1 MISLSAEQKNLS
13 KLFTQREQ
21 YIIPDFQ
28 RPYSWELDQCRK
40 LYDDLV
46 EAFNSEKDYFLG
58 NIIMA
63 VGEKQVSTP
72 NVVDGQQRLI
82 SIWLMFKALSLI
94 YPEMKVLGET
104 LATSNW
110 DGSSE
115 EIKIKSEVIETY
127 DWKDLEQVA
136 NWNQD
141 DVALV
146 YNQCFDKFGN
156 FCYPAKKKRI
166 IANCLYFYS
175 TFLQFKS
182 CDGDSELKN
191 FIRFLLENVSMLPII
206 LTDNNIESARNKALT
221 IFETINDRGLD
232 LADADIFKARLF
244 VKAINEEQKTEFKS
258 MWTDLKRSCKDL
270 GVQVDDIFRYYSH
283 ILRGIDGNTRNE
295 ISLREFF
302 TSSNSPISQKSY
314 MSIMDDLIKITDL
327 LLEYRKRKNENTVL
341 ASWLQLIDIYTNT
354 YPRYAVLTYL
364 YHYGFNNIEELIENL
379 KSIIRYCY
387 FKGSTTYVKFE
398 VYNMVQLLSQA
409 PQLPSYV
416 QSEIDETAFDYLGR
430 LKYAYA
436 LLAMYL
442 EQPTAILNYDFDRLL
457 TYRDCQ
463 YLSADWRGH
472 TFENHIDDLGNL
484 AVIDTYRRTKCYS
497 EKQKSYSKTDIKEL
511 KKFLFENPSIIG
523 YSSLKSRTNNKKR
536 LLINFFKGI

>member
-40 LYDDLV
+40 LYDDLI
-46 EAFNSEKDYFLG
+46 EAYNADKDYFLG

-63 VGEKQVSTP
+63 VGEKQESTP

-82 SIWLMFKALSLI
+82 SLWLMFKALSLI
-94 YPEMKVLGET
+94 FPEMKVLVET
-104 LATSNW
+104 LSTSNW
-110 DGSSE
+110 DGSSS
-115 EIKIKSEVIETY
+115 EIKIKSEVIEAY
-127 DWKDLEQVA
+127 DWKDLDIVSS
-136 NWNQD
+136 WNTED
-141 DVALV
+141 IKRE
-146 YNQCFDKFGN
+146 YSKSKDKAGN
-156 FCYPAKKKRI
+156 FVYPTKRKKI
-166 IANCLYFYS
+166 EANCLFFYNV
-175 TFLQFKS
+175 FQQFIEM
-182 CDGDSELKN
+182 DGHNELKLFVR
-191 FIRFLLENVSMLPII
+191 FILENVSLLPII

-244 VKAINEEQKTEFKS
+244 VKAIDENQKNEFKTL
-258 MWTDLKRSCKDL
+258 WTDLKRGCKDL
-270 GVQVDDIFRYYSH
+270 KIQIDDVFRYYSH

-302 TSSNSPISQKSY
+302 TSSNSPISQKTY
-314 MSIMDDLIKITDL
+314 KEIMDDLIKIIDL
-327 LLEYRKRKNENTVL
+327 LSEYEHKKRECTEL
-341 ASWLQLIDIYTNT
+341 AAWLQLIDIYTNN

-364 YHYGFNNIEELIENL
+364 FHYGFDNEAELIENL

-398 VYNMVQLLSQA
+398 VYNMVQILSHKSLLPKYTQYALES
-409 PQLPSYV
+409 
-416 QSEIDETAFDYLGR
+416 DFDYLGR

-442 EQPTAILNYDFDRLL
+442 EEKIALQYYDFDRLM
-457 TYRDCQ
+457 TYRDNK
-463 YLSADWRGH
+463 YLSRDWNGH
-472 TFENHIDDLGNL
+472 KLDEHYDDLGNL
-484 AVIDTYRRTKCYS
+484 AVVQTYRRTKAYKD
-497 EKQKSYSKTDIKEL
+497 KQNAYSKTSIKEL
-511 KKFLFENPSIIG
+511 KLFLQENLQVIS
-523 YSSLKSRTNNKKR
+523 YSNLMKRTNYKKK
-536 LLINFFKGI
+536 LLLDFFMGD

>member
-40 LYDDLV
+40 LYDDLI
-46 EAFNSEKDYFLG
+46 EAYNADKDYFLG

-63 VGEKQVSTP
+63 VGEKQESTP

-82 SIWLMFKALSLI
+82 SLWLMFKALSLI
-94 YPEMKVLGET
+94 FPEMKVLVET
-104 LATSNW
+104 LSTSNW
-110 DGSSE
+110 DGSSS
-115 EIKIKSEVIETY
+115 EIKIKSEVIEAY
-127 DWKDLEQVA
+127 DWKDLDIVSS
-136 NWNQD
+136 WNTED
-141 DVALV
+141 IKRE
-146 YNQCFDKFGN
+146 YSKSKDKAGN
-156 FCYPAKKKRI
+156 FVYPRKRKKI
-166 IANCLYFYS
+166 EANCLFFYNV
-175 TFLQFKS
+175 FQQFIEM
-182 CDGDSELKN
+182 DGHNELKLFVR
-191 FIRFLLENVSMLPII
+191 FILENVSLLPII

-244 VKAINEEQKTEFKS
+244 VKALDENQKNEFKTL
-258 MWTDLKRSCKDL
+258 WTDLKRGCKDL
-270 GVQVDDIFRYYSH
+270 KIQIDDVFRYYSH

-302 TSSNSPISQKSY
+302 TSSNSPISQKTY
-314 MSIMDDLIKITDL
+314 KEIMDDLIKIIDL
-327 LLEYRKRKNENTVL
+327 LSEYEHKKRECTEL
-341 ASWLQLIDIYTNT
+341 AAWLQLIDIYTNN

-364 YHYGFNNIEELIENL
+364 FHYGFDNEAELIENL

-398 VYNMVQLLSQA
+398 VYNMVQILSHKSLLPKYTQYALES
-409 PQLPSYV
+409 
-416 QSEIDETAFDYLGR
+416 DFDYLGR

-442 EQPTAILNYDFDRLL
+442 EEKIALQYYDFDRLM
-457 TYRDCQ
+457 TYRDNK
-463 YLSADWRGH
+463 YLSRDWNGH
-472 TFENHIDDLGNL
+472 KLDEHYDDLGNL
-484 AVIDTYRRTKCYS
+484 AVVQTYRRTKAYKD
-497 EKQKSYSKTDIKEL
+497 KQNAYSKTSIKEL
-511 KKFLFENPSIIG
+511 KLFLQENLQVIS
-523 YSSLKSRTNNKKR
+523 YSNLMKRTNYKKK
-536 LLINFFKGI
+536 LLLDFFMGD

>member
-40 LYDDLV
+40 LYDDLI
-46 EAFNSEKDYFLG
+46 EAYNADKDYFLG

-63 VGEKQVSTP
+63 VGEKQESTP

-82 SIWLMFKALSLI
+82 SLWLMFKALSLI
-94 YPEMKVLGET
+94 FPEMKVLAET
-104 LATSNW
+104 LSTSNW
-110 DGSSE
+110 DGSSS
-115 EIKIKSEVIETY
+115 EIKIKSEVIEAY
-127 DWKDLEQVA
+127 DWKDLDIVSSWKTE
-136 NWNQD
+136 D
-141 DVALV
+141 IKRE
-146 YNQCFDKFGN
+146 YSKSKDKAGN
-156 FCYPAKKKRI
+156 FVYPTKRKKI
-166 IANCLYFYS
+166 EANCLFFYNV
-175 TFLQFKS
+175 FQQFIEM
-182 CDGDSELKN
+182 DGHNELKLFVR
-191 FIRFLLENVSMLPII
+191 FILENVSLLPII

-244 VKAINEEQKTEFKS
+244 VKAIDENQKNEFKTL
-258 MWTDLKRSCKDL
+258 WTDLKRGCKDL
-270 GVQVDDIFRYYSH
+270 KIQIDDVFRYYSH

-302 TSSNSPISQKSY
+302 TSSNSPISQKTY
-314 MSIMDDLIKITDL
+314 KEIMDDLIKIIDL
-327 LLEYRKRKNENTVL
+327 LSEYEHKKRECTEL
-341 ASWLQLIDIYTNT
+341 AAWLQLIDIYTNN

-364 YHYGFNNIEELIENL
+364 FHYGFDNEAELIENL

-398 VYNMVQLLSQA
+398 VYNMVQILSHKSLLPKYTQYALES
-409 PQLPSYV
+409 
-416 QSEIDETAFDYLGR
+416 DFDYLGR

-442 EQPTAILNYDFDRLL
+442 EEKIAIQYYDFDRLM
-457 TYRDCQ
+457 TYRDNK
-463 YLSADWRGH
+463 YLSRDWNGH
-472 TFENHIDDLGNL
+472 KLDEHYDDLGNL
-484 AVIDTYRRTKCYS
+484 AVVQTYRRTKAYKD
-497 EKQKSYSKTDIKEL
+497 KQNAYSKTSIKEL
-511 KKFLFENPSIIG
+511 KLFLQENLQVIS
-523 YSSLKSRTNNKKR
+523 YSNLMKRTNYKKK
-536 LLINFFKGI
+536 LLLDFFMGD

>member
-40 LYDDLV
+40 LYDDLI
-46 EAFNSEKDYFLG
+46 EAYNADKDYFLG

-63 VGEKQVSTP
+63 VGEKQESTP

-82 SIWLMFKALSLI
+82 SLWLMFKALSLI
-94 YPEMKVLGET
+94 FPEMKVLAET
-104 LATSNW
+104 LSTSNW
-110 DGSSE
+110 DGSSS
-115 EIKIKSEVIETY
+115 EIKIKSEVIEAY
-127 DWKDLEQVA
+127 DWKDLDIVSSWKTE
-136 NWNQD
+136 D
-141 DVALV
+141 IKRE
-146 YNQCFDKFGN
+146 YSKSKDKAGN
-156 FCYPAKKKRI
+156 FVYPTKRKKI
-166 IANCLYFYS
+166 EANCLFFYNV
-175 TFLQFKS
+175 FQQFIEM
-182 CDGDSELKN
+182 DGHNELKLFVR
-191 FIRFLLENVSMLPII
+191 FILENVSLLPII

-244 VKAINEEQKTEFKS
+244 VKAIDENQKNEFKTL
-258 MWTDLKRSCKDL
+258 WTDLKRGCKDL
-270 GVQVDDIFRYYSH
+270 KIQIDDVFRYYSH

-302 TSSNSPISQKSY
+302 TSSNSPISQKTY
-314 MSIMDDLIKITDL
+314 KEIMDDLIKIIDL
-327 LLEYRKRKNENTVL
+327 LSEYEHKKRECTEL
-341 ASWLQLIDIYTNT
+341 AAWLQLIDIYTNN

-364 YHYGFNNIEELIENL
+364 FHYGFDNEAELIENL

-398 VYNMVQLLSQA
+398 VYNMVQILSHKSLLPKYTQYALES
-409 PQLPSYV
+409 
-416 QSEIDETAFDYLGR
+416 DFDYLGR

-442 EQPTAILNYDFDRLL
+442 EEKIAIQYYDFDRLM
-457 TYRDCQ
+457 TYRDNK
-463 YLSADWRGH
+463 YLSRDWNGH
-472 TFENHIDDLGNL
+472 KLDEHYDDLGNL
-484 AVIDTYRRTKCYS
+484 AVVQTYRRTKAYKD
-497 EKQKSYSKTDIKEL
+497 KQNAYSKTSIKEL
-511 KKFLFENPSIIG
+511 KLFLQENLQIIS
-523 YSSLKSRTNNKKR
+523 YSNLIKRTNYKKK
-536 LLINFFKGI
+536 LLIDFFMGD